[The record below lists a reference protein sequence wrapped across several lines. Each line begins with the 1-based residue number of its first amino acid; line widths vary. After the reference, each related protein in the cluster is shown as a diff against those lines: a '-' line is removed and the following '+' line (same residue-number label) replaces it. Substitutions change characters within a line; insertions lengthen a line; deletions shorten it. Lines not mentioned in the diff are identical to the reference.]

1 MTTAVEFYFDEHIA
15 GAVAKG
21 LRRRGIDVLTLAE
34 AGKLGADDEEHF
46 SFAHEQRRVVV
57 THDDDFLRLAAAWPD
72 HSGVVYGPQGR
83 TIGENGSQAYAHR
96 ASDDSGRNARTRRIH
111 LTAHHGAPYNSALH
125 LTSCV
130 AGLHCPLAASSDGW
144 RLREALMPGPHLQLN
159 SQLSAP

>member
-83 TIGENGSQAYAHR
+83 AIGEMV
-96 ASDDSGRNARTRRIH
+96 RR
-111 LTAHHGAPYNSALH
+111 LTLIAQVMTAEEMRGHVEYI
-125 LTSCV
+125 
-130 AGLHCPLAASSDGW
+130 
-144 RLREALMPGPHLQLN
+144 
-159 SQLSAP
+159 